1 MFRLQLFKE
10 ILMAAED
17 AIKTTVDELLKALS
31 ANNIIGEPIETEDKM
46 LIPITKMGM
55 GFGTGIGHA
64 TGEMKKGEIAGGAG
78 GGVGIFPVA
87 VVVIFKGITGPEG
100 VKVMTLAASSPLT
113 ESMAY
118 IADTVMERLI
128 SRMEGSEHGP
138 KNATAI
144 DIE

>member
-1 MFRLQLFKE
+1 
-10 ILMAAED
+10 MAAED
-17 AIKTTVDELLKALS
+17 AIRTTVDELMKALS
-31 ANNIIGEPIETEDKM
+31 ANNIIGEPIETEDKV

-64 TGEMKKGEIAGGAG
+64 PEEMKKGEIAGGAG
-78 GGVGIFPVA
+78 GGVGVFPVA
-87 VVVIFKGITGPEG
+87 VIVIFKGITGPEG
-100 VKVMTLAASSPLT
+100 VKLMSLATPSAMT

-128 SRMEGSEHGP
+128 NRMEGGEKKP
-138 KNATAI
+138 TQATAI